1 MLETTPLTP
10 ADRLIV
16 QISRW
21 DSLKDTIGVLH
32 GFERQIAEHSEAHLV
47 LAGPSTD
54 SVADDPEGARVYA
67 AVGEAWQTLPAVV
80 RSRVHLAALP
90 MSDTEENAAI
100 VNGLQRHADVVVQ
113 QSLAEGFGLTVA
125 EAMWKQRPVVASR
138 IDESQDQIVDGESG
152 ILISNPSDLREFG
165 AAVVR
170 LLAEP
175 ERAQRIGVAARARVS
190 NHFLGP
196 RHLGRYFELVQRL
209 LAAGERRD
217 AA

>member
-1 MLETTPLTP
+1 M
-10 ADRLIV
+10 
-16 QISRW
+16 
-21 DSLKDTIGVLH
+21 
-32 GFERQIAEHSEAHLV
+32 
-47 LAGPSTD
+47 
-54 SVADDPEGARVYA
+54 
-67 AVGEAWQTLPAVV
+67 
-80 RSRVHLAALP
+80 
-90 MSDTEENAAI
+90 
-100 VNGLQRHADVVVQ
+100 
-113 QSLAEGFGLTVA
+113 
-125 EAMWKQRPVVASR
+125 AS
-138 IDESQDQIVDGESG
+138 SG

>member
-1 MLETTPLTP
+1 M
-10 ADRLIV
+10 
-16 QISRW
+16 
-21 DSLKDTIGVLH
+21 
-32 GFERQIAEHSEAHLV
+32 

-113 QSLAEGFGLTVA
+113 KSLAEGFGLTVA

-138 IDESQDQIVDGESG
+138 IERKSG
-152 ILISNPSDLREFG
+152 PDRRWRVRNTDLEPKRPTRVRSCGRPVARG
-165 AAVVR
+165 A
-170 LLAEP
+170 
-175 ERAQRIGVAARARVS
+175 
-190 NHFLGP
+190 
-196 RHLGRYFELVQRL
+196 
-209 LAAGERRD
+209 
-217 AA
+217 

>member
-113 QSLAEGFGLTVA
+113 RAWPRALASRSPRRCGSSGRSSPAGLT
-125 EAMWKQRPVVASR
+125 K
-138 IDESQDQIVDGESG
+138 
-152 ILISNPSDLREFG
+152 
-165 AAVVR
+165 VR
-170 LLAEP
+170 T
-175 ERAQRIGVAARARVS
+175 RS
-190 NHFLGP
+190 
-196 RHLGRYFELVQRL
+196 
-209 LAAGERRD
+209 
-217 AA
+217 